1 MATLIDRL
9 TLAVYDDGS
18 IECAAENN
26 NLTVDQAAAT
36 LGAAIRAGII
46 ERDGLE
52 EYQKNVYGNKDKAV
66 KAFCDGMDYFCAGM
80 ADWFSPENAPDEDM
94 MVLFGVKE
102 DGKVITCCGEYVKE
116 YDEFRVTAS
125 KYTMEY
131 AVYKRSEIMC
141 WMLLPFPISFEKKE
155 EIRNDYSS
163 MEKRYPQ

>member
-26 NLTVDQAAAT
+26 TLTVGQAAAT
-36 LGAAIRAGII
+36 LGAAIRAGLID
-46 ERDGLE
+46 RDGLE
-52 EYQKNVYGNKDKAV
+52 EYQKNVHGDKDIAV

-80 ADWFSPENAPDEDM
+80 ADWFSPENAPDEGM

-155 EIRNDYSS
+155 ETN
-163 MEKRYPQ
+163 